1 MWIYFTE
8 NPKTKLRSYQ
18 SGVFTDLEDIVPQIQ
33 LVQKLASNDSTWAH
47 LALNLTTMSWYHYD
61 DGEWSWIG
69 DSVFQQK

>member
-1 MWIYFTE
+1 MWAYYTE
-8 NPKTKLRSYQ
+8 MNQLRTHQ
-18 SGVFTDLEDIVPQIQ
+18 GGVFKALEHIVSQI
-33 LVQKLASNDSTWAH
+33 KLIETFCENQPDAH